1 MVANPARG
9 QLNSREN
16 IRFFL
21 FPFAPENLVSRD
33 RFGRLVPRGVYMY
46 VWSSPRA
53 DEASNGMV
61 ANPVRGQLNSREN
74 IRFFLFPFAPQNLVS
89 RDRFGRPVPRE
100 VYMYVCLY
108 GHHLE
113 QIRHPTAYLPI
124 CSWSAE

>member
-33 RFGRLVPRGVYMY
+33 RFGRPVPRGVYM
-46 VWSSPRA
+46 
-53 DEASNGMV
+53 
-61 ANPVRGQLNSREN
+61 
-74 IRFFLFPFAPQNLVS
+74 
-89 RDRFGRPVPRE
+89 
-100 VYMYVCLY
+100 Y

-113 QIRHPTAYLPI
+113 QIRHPTVWLQEV
-124 CSWSAE
+124 S